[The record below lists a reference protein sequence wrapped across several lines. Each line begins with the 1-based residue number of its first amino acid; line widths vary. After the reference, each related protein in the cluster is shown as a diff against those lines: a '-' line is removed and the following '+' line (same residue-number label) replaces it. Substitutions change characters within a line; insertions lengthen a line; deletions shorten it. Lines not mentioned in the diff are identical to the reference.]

1 MVTHNSTL
9 QSLITICQENEIL
22 PLDTDIQDNDDLF
35 EYGVIDSM
43 GLTILSCAIEEKFD
57 LHIQPEIFVAELR
70 TPKLISDYIAGK
82 ASIDAS
88 LAEA

>member
-1 MVTHNSTL
+1 MTIHNSIL
-9 QSLITICQENEIL
+9 QSLIAICQENEII
-22 PLDTDIQDNDDLF
+22 PLDTTVNDTDDLF

-70 TPKLISDYIAGK
+70 TPKLISEYIAGQ
-82 ASIDAS
+82 AYAGSS
-88 LAEA
+88 LA